1 MKNDILFKRYNV
13 HQFHDILFFF
23 LFFLY
28 IKSRYIKEIEY
39 PKHVSKLKDSTILL
53 YIHVNGMNKF

>member
-1 MKNDILFKRYNV
+1 MTFY
-13 HQFHDILFFF
+13 LFFIF
-23 LFFLY
+23 LLY

>member
-1 MKNDILFKRYNV
+1 MTFY
-13 HQFHDILFFF
+13 LFFIF
-23 LFFLY
+23 LYIY
-28 IKSRYIKEIEY
+28 IKSRYIKGIEY

>member
-1 MKNDILFKRYNV
+1 MTFYL
-13 HQFHDILFFF
+13 F
-23 LFFLY
+23 LFLY
-28 IKSRYIKEIEY
+28 ICIKSRYIKGIEY